1 MLLLIMKYFLFL
13 SAFLLIVLSAN
24 SQEQLSLSSA
34 VEKALNN
41 AYSLKSANTNL
52 AISEK
57 NNNWGEAGKMPTIST
72 SFQNSNTYNSIQNP
86 TSFLNGADVLGS
98 NSTVSADLQWTLF
111 DGGRVKSSKNRL
123 ATVVEQNK
131 ADLQVIVDNVTLQVS
146 KNYYNVLIQEK
157 RLMMFAE
164 LLKLSRDK
172 ITYIEAKRAYGQAI
186 EFDLLQVRDA
196 YLNDSI
202 QWVLQQ
208 TNYKNAV
215 QNLAL
220 SMGLEVTEEL
230 SFLLGDSIR
239 FDLKNYSFD
248 ELLEELKINNR
259 QLNAERIKI
268 KIAQTDIDL
277 QKTNLLPRVILGA
290 NISEQVN
297 VARIEGKQPII
308 PNNWRGGTTT
318 TAGLNISL
326 NYTIYNGGKINRA
339 IEVSELRKN
348 IFEFS
353 SKDLERRLS
362 QQLKIAFNL
371 YENQKNV
378 LNLSREML
386 SNSTRNLEIAEERF
400 KAGTLNYFDFRTIQI
415 NYFRTVNTVQDA
427 FLNAKNTE
435 LDMLLQSGLLLKKD

>member
-1 MLLLIMKYFLFL
+1 ML
-13 SAFLLIVLSAN
+13 
-24 SQEQLSLSSA
+24 
-34 VEKALNN
+34 
-41 AYSLKSANTNL
+41 
-52 AISEK
+52 
-57 NNNWGEAGKMPTIST
+57 
-72 SFQNSNTYNSIQNP
+72 
-86 TSFLNGADVLGS
+86 
-98 NSTVSADLQWTLF
+98 
-111 DGGRVKSSKNRL
+111 
-123 ATVVEQNK
+123 
-131 ADLQVIVDNVTLQVS
+131 
-146 KNYYNVLIQEK
+146 
-157 RLMMFAE
+157 AE

-208 TNYKNAV
+208 TNYKNAL

-220 SMGLEVTEEL
+220 SMGLEVSEDL
-230 SFLLGDSIR
+230 SFSLGDSVR
-239 FDLKNYSFD
+239 YDLKKYSFD
-248 ELLEELKINNR
+248 ELLEELKTNNR
-259 QLNAERIKI
+259 QLNAEKIKI
-268 KIAQTDIDL
+268 KIAQVDIDL
-277 QKTNLLPRVILGA
+277 QKASLLPRILVGA
-290 NISEQVN
+290 NVSEQLN

-318 TAGLNISL
+318 SAGLNFSL

-348 IFEFS
+348 ISEFS
-353 SKDLERRLS
+353 AKDLERRLS

-427 FLNAKNTE
+427 FINAKNTE
-435 LDMLLQSGLLLKKD
+435 LDMLLQSGLLMKKD

>member
-1 MLLLIMKYFLFL
+1 MKYYLLLN
-13 SAFLLIVLSAN
+13 ALLLLVLSVNA
-24 SQEQLSLSSA
+24 QEQLSLSAA

-57 NNNWGEAGKMPTIST
+57 NNNWGEAGKMPSIST
-72 SFQNSNTYNSIQNP
+72 SFQNSNTYSSIQNP
-86 TSFLNGADVLGS
+86 TSFLNGADVIGS
-98 NSTVSADLQWTLF
+98 NSTLSADLQWTLF
-111 DGGRVKSSKNRL
+111 DGGRVKSSKKRL

-157 RLMMFAE
+157 RLTMLAE

-208 TNYKNAV
+208 TNYKNAL
-215 QNLAL
+215 QNFAL
-220 SMGLEVTEEL
+220 SMGLEL
-230 SFLLGDSIR
+230 SEDLNFLLSDSLR
-239 FDLKNYSFD
+239 YDLKNYSFD
-248 ELLEELKINNR
+248 ELLDALKTNNR
-259 QLNAERIKI
+259 QLSVEKIKI
-268 KIAQTDIDL
+268 KIAQTDIEL
-277 QKTNLLPRVILGA
+277 QKANLLPRIIMGA
-290 NISEQVN
+290 SLSEQLN

-308 PNNWRGGTTT
+308 PNTWRGGTTT
-318 TAGLNISL
+318 SAGLNISL
-326 NYTIYNGGKINRA
+326 NYTLYNGGKINRA

-348 IFEFS
+348 ITEFTY
-353 SKDLERRLS
+353 KDLERRLS

-435 LDMLLQSGLLLKKD
+435 LDMLMQSGRLMVNG

>member
-1 MLLLIMKYFLFL
+1 MKMKYYLLINVFV
-13 SAFLLIVLSAN
+13 LLVLSAQA
-24 SQEQLSLSSA
+24 QEQLSLSAA

-57 NNNWGEAGKMPTIST
+57 NNNWGEAGKMPSIST
-72 SFQNSNTYNSIQNP
+72 SFQNSNTYSSIQNP

-98 NSTVSADLQWTLF
+98 NSTLSADLQWTLF
-111 DGGRVKSSKNRL
+111 DGGRVKSSKKRL

-131 ADLQVIVDNVTLQVS
+131 ADLQLIVDNVTQLVS
-146 KNYYNVLIQEK
+146 KNYYNVQIQEK
-157 RLMMFAE
+157 RLMMLAE

-172 ITYIEAKRAYGQAI
+172 ISYIEAKRAYGQAI

-208 TNYKNAV
+208 TNYKNAL

-220 SMGLEVTEEL
+220 SMGLEVSEDL
-230 SFLLGDSIR
+230 NFLLSDSIR
-239 FDLKNYSFD
+239 YDLKNYSFD
-248 ELLEELKINNR
+248 ELLDELKTNNR
-259 QLNAERIKI
+259 QLNVEKIKI
-268 KIAQTDIDL
+268 KLAQTDIEL
-277 QKTNLLPRVILGA
+277 QKASLLPRLILGA
-290 NISEQVN
+290 NVSEQLN

-308 PNNWRGGTTT
+308 PNTWRGGTTT
-318 TAGLNISL
+318 SAGLNISL

-339 IEVSELRKN
+339 VEVSELRKN
-348 IFEFS
+348 ISEFS
-353 SKDLERRLS
+353 AKDLERRLS
-362 QQLKIAFNL
+362 QQLKIAYNL

-378 LNLSREML
+378 LTLSREML
-386 SNSTRNLEIAEERF
+386 SNSSRNLEIAEERF

-415 NYFRTVNTVQDA
+415 NYFRSVNTVQDA

-435 LDMLLQSGLLLKKD
+435 LDMLLQCGLLLKKD

>member
-1 MLLLIMKYFLFL
+1 MKYFLFL

>member
-1 MLLLIMKYFLFL
+1 MIMKYFLLLNAIIIFSF
-13 SAFLLIVLSAN
+13 SAF

-41 AYSLKSANTNL
+41 AYGLKSANTNL
-52 AISEK
+52 AISER
-57 NNNWGEAGKMPTIST
+57 NNNWGEAGKMPLVST
-72 SFQNSNTYNSIQNP
+72 SFQNSNTYSSIQNP

-98 NSTVSADLQWTLF
+98 NSTFSADLQWTLF
-111 DGGRVKSSKNRL
+111 DGGRVKSSKKRL

-157 RLMMFAE
+157 RLIMLAE

-208 TNYKNAV
+208 TNYKNAL

-220 SMGLEVTEEL
+220 SMGLEVSEDL
-230 SFLLGDSIR
+230 SFSLGDSVR
-239 FDLKNYSFD
+239 YDLKKYSFD
-248 ELLEELKINNR
+248 ELLEELKTNNR
-259 QLNAERIKI
+259 QLNAEKIKI
-268 KIAQTDIDL
+268 KIAQVDIDL
-277 QKTNLLPRVILGA
+277 QKASLLPRILVGA
-290 NISEQVN
+290 NVSEQLN
-297 VARIEGKQPII
+297 VARIEGTQPII

-318 TAGLNISL
+318 SAGLNFSL

-348 IFEFS
+348 ISEFS
-353 SKDLERRLS
+353 AKDLERRLS

-427 FLNAKNTE
+427 FINAKNTE
-435 LDMLLQSGLLLKKD
+435 LDMLLQSGLLMKKD

>member
-1 MLLLIMKYFLFL
+1 MKYYLLLN
-13 SAFLLIVLSAN
+13 ALLLLVLSVNA
-24 SQEQLSLSSA
+24 QEQLSLSAA

-57 NNNWGEAGKMPTIST
+57 NNNWGEAGKMPSIST
-72 SFQNSNTYNSIQNP
+72 SFQNSNTYSSIQNP
-86 TSFLNGADVLGS
+86 TSFLNGADVIGS
-98 NSTVSADLQWTLF
+98 NSTLSADLQWTLF
-111 DGGRVKSSKNRL
+111 DGGRVKSSKKRL

-157 RLMMFAE
+157 RLTMLAE

-208 TNYKNAV
+208 TNYKNAL
-215 QNLAL
+215 QNFAL
-220 SMGLEVTEEL
+220 SMGLEL
-230 SFLLGDSIR
+230 SEDLNFLLSDSLR
-239 FDLKNYSFD
+239 YDLKNYSFD
-248 ELLEELKINNR
+248 ELLDALKTNNR
-259 QLNAERIKI
+259 QLSVEKIKI
-268 KIAQTDIDL
+268 KIAQTDIEL
-277 QKTNLLPRVILGA
+277 QKANLLPRLILGA
-290 NISEQVN
+290 NVSEQLN

-308 PNNWRGGTTT
+308 PNTWRGGTTT
-318 TAGLNISL
+318 SAGLNISL
-326 NYTIYNGGKINRA
+326 NYTLYNGGKINRA
-339 IEVSELRKN
+339 IQVSELRKN
-348 IFEFS
+348 ITEFTY
-353 SKDLERRLS
+353 KDLERRLS

-435 LDMLLQSGLLLKKD
+435 LDMLMQSGRLMSNG